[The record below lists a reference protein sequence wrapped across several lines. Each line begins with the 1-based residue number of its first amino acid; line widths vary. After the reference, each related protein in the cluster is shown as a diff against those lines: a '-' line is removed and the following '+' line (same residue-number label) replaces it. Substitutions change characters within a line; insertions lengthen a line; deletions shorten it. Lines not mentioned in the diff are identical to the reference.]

1 MATNFL
7 EAAGTSGFI
16 ATPFALM
23 GATDLSGLTNGNGV
37 TSTASVLSQTT
48 FANAI
53 WCQVFFQAAGAF
65 TPTAGGYIAGWWLN
79 SDNGGTNFEKVV
91 ANTDLPRSPDFI
103 IPMFASAYASGDR
116 SWAAGIVKA
125 PFGSCKAF
133 VMNHAGVNLS
143 ANNHLIQA
151 APVAIQY

>member
-7 EAAGTSGFI
+7 EAAGTNGFI
-16 ATPFALM
+16 VTPFALM

-53 WCQVFFQAAGAF
+53 WCQIFFQSAGAF
-65 TPTAGGYIAGWWLN
+65 TPTAGGYLAGWWLN

-91 ANTDLPRSPDFI
+91 ANTDLPRSPDFV
-103 IPMFASAYASGDR
+103 IPLFASAYASGDR
-116 SWAAGIVKA
+116 SWTSMVKA
-125 PFGSCKAF
+125 PFASCKAF
-133 VMNHAGVNLS
+133 IMNHAGVNLS